1 MPSPTIFRELA
12 TSPVTLAR
20 LPVRQ
25 KAPRTANSATMV
37 TSNPLC
43 KDHASRRHRARSP
56 RWPRGNAVSP
66 GGFACKARSLGD
78 FRKWVVMP
86 GLHDPRESNASPE
99 RDLDA
104 LREQEQELEHLR
116 ALLKPEHWPRIYSML
131 DRIRQE
137 IRAAE
142 AEQDRKRRG
151 AA

>member
-1 MPSPTIFRELA
+1 
-12 TSPVTLAR
+12 
-20 LPVRQ
+20 
-25 KAPRTANSATMV
+25 
-37 TSNPLC
+37 
-43 KDHASRRHRARSP
+43 
-56 RWPRGNAVSP
+56 
-66 GGFACKARSLGD
+66 
-78 FRKWVVMP
+78 MP
-86 GLHDPRESNASPE
+86 GLHDPRESDASPE

-104 LREQEQELEHLR
+104 LMEQEQELEHLR